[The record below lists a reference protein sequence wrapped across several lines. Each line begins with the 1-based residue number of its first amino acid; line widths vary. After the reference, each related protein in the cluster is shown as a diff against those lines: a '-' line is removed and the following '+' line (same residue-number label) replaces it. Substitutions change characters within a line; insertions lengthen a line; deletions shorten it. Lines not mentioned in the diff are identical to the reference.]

1 MHLLAA
7 KPGQIIDGS
16 EAVDLGQTP
25 GEIVVLSAADSEL
38 ACLSKA
44 YAHLAEPRPAL
55 RLANLLQLSHH
66 LSVDSYVESIVAEAK
81 LVVVRLLGGVRY
93 WPYGIEQVSAE
104 CRKRGIPLACLPG
117 DDQPDPQLSD
127 HTTLPAPIAHRL
139 WQFLV
144 QGGIENATQ
153 FLGYGASLIGRDME
167 WREPRP
173 LLRAGLY
180 WPGSATPSLVAL
192 RARWQADRPVAGVI
206 FYRAL
211 VQAGQTAPIDALIS
225 ALRER
230 GINPLPIYAAGLKE
244 QVAADLIASFYAEA
258 KPDIT
263 LNCTGFAL
271 SQPGAARVRTPFD
284 SADAPVL
291 QVALG
296 SGTLE
301 QWRDGKQGLSPRD
314 LAMQVALPEVDGR
327 ITTRAISFKAASRY
341 DTATQCNIV
350 EPLPEP
356 GRVDFVTDLA
366 ANWVKL
372 RNAAAADRRIAIV
385 LAN

>member
-16 EAVDLGQTP
+16 DAVDLGQTP

-44 YAHLAEPRPAL
+44 YAHLPEPKPAL

-66 LSVDSYVESIVAEAK
+66 LSVDSYVESIIGEAK

-104 CRKRGIPLACLPG
+104 CRKRGIALACLPG

-127 HTTLPAPIAHRL
+127 HTTLSAPIAHRL

-153 FLGYGASLIGRDME
+153 FLSYGASLIGRDME

-180 WPGSATPSLVAL
+180 WPGAATSSLTEL
-192 RARWQADRPVAGVI
+192 RAHWQADRPVAGIV

-211 VQAGQTAPIDALIS
+211 VQAGQTAPIDALIA
-225 ALRER
+225 ALGER

-244 QVAADLIASFYAEA
+244 QVAADLIASFYEEA

-271 SQPGAARVRTPFD
+271 SQPGAARVTTPFD
-284 SADAPVL
+284 SADAPGTASGARQRHAGAMARRQAGLEPARPGHAGGAAGGRRPDHDPRHLL
-291 QVALG
+291 QG
-296 SGTLE
+296 SVTL
-301 QWRDGKQGLSPRD
+301 RRGDP
-314 LAMQVALPEVDGR
+314 MQHR
-327 ITTRAISFKAASRY
+327 R
-341 DTATQCNIV
+341 
-350 EPLPEP
+350 
-356 GRVDFVTDLA
+356 
-366 ANWVKL
+366 
-372 RNAAAADRRIAIV
+372 AAARAGPRRFRLRSGDELGEA
-385 LAN
+385 AQDG